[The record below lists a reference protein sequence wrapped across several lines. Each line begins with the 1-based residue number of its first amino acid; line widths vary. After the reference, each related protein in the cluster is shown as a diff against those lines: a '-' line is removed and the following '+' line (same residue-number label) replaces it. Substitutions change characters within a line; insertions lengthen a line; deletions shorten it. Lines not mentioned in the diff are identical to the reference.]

1 MTSSN
6 MKENYFTPQSFEHQ
20 AVELYR
26 QVIDHIRQKVVT
38 FQPTRSALLVLDMQ
52 AYFLDPSSHAFIPSA
67 NVILEGI
74 IQLINE
80 YYAHGRPI
88 IFTQHINTD
97 QDAGKMATWWKDV
110 LTISNPLHRLIPEID
125 VAKGKLVQKCQY
137 DAFYQTPLD
146 VMLHEENV
154 TQVVICGV
162 MTHLCCETTAR
173 SAFMR
178 GYDVFFPVDGT
189 ATYNLEL
196 HRASLLNLAHGF
208 ASIVFMKDVYQAMR
222 GEHES

>member
-1 MTSSN
+1 M
-6 MKENYFTPQSFEHQ
+6 MKERYFTHQSLEQQ
-20 AVELYR
+20 ALEIY
-26 QVIDHIRQKVVT
+26 QKVAASTRMRSVS
-38 FQPTRSALLVLDMQ
+38 FQLTQSVLLVLDMQ
-52 AYFLDPSSHAFIPSA
+52 GYFLAPQSHAYIPSSEAI
-67 NVILEGI
+67 VEGI
-74 IQLINE
+74 IRLIE
-80 YYAHGRPI
+80 GYSLHERPI
-88 IFTQHINTD
+88 FFTQHINTA
-97 QDAGKMATWWKDV
+97 QDAGKMSTWWKEL
-110 LTISNPLHRLIPEID
+110 LTAENPLHRIVPELD
-125 VAKGKLVQKCQY
+125 VTKGKLIQKCQY
-137 DAFYQTPLD
+137 DAFYQTQLD
-146 VMLHEENV
+146 EMLHEEGV

-208 ASIVFMKDVYQAMR
+208 ASVVFMKDILAAIR